1 MSNARMPNAI
11 IAYDAKSEEKRIV
24 VERIVNNNANIEV
37 IAQQL
42 KISTNEKVIVVI
54 NSSLRSIGSEK
65 YISQLLFR
73 CTKENKKTGSA
84 KLMMIDSTREVIVV
98 TLKQSA
104 ASLPGVKKEDI
115 EIAMNMMPKNT
126 HAMILL
132 LNRYLK
138 QFLLIIRF
146 APSF

>member
-1 MSNARMPNAI
+1 M
-11 IAYDAKSEEKRIV
+11 
-24 VERIVNNNANIEV
+24 
-37 IAQQL
+37 
-42 KISTNEKVIVVI
+42 I

-138 QFLLIIRF
+138 
-146 APSF
+146 

>member
-1 MSNARMPNAI
+1 MSNARIPNAI
-11 IAYDAKSEEKRIV
+11 IAYDAKSDEKKIV

-54 NSSLRSIGSEK
+54 SNSFLLIGSEK

-104 ASLPGVKKEDI
+104 ASLPGVK
-115 EIAMNMMPKNT
+115 
-126 HAMILL
+126 
-132 LNRYLK
+132 
-138 QFLLIIRF
+138 
-146 APSF
+146 

>member
-1 MSNARMPNAI
+1 M
-11 IAYDAKSEEKRIV
+11 
-24 VERIVNNNANIEV
+24 
-37 IAQQL
+37 
-42 KISTNEKVIVVI
+42 I

-98 TLKQSA
+98 TLKQSV
-104 ASLPGVKKEDI
+104 ASLPGVKKEDM
-115 EIAMNMMPKNT
+115 EITTNIMPKNT
-126 HAMILL
+126 QAMILL

-138 QFLLIIRF
+138 
-146 APSF
+146 

>member
-1 MSNARMPNAI
+1 M
-11 IAYDAKSEEKRIV
+11 
-24 VERIVNNNANIEV
+24 
-37 IAQQL
+37 
-42 KISTNEKVIVVI
+42 I

-104 ASLPGVKKEDI
+104 ASLPGVKKEDM
-115 EIAMNMMPKNT
+115 EIATNIMPKNT
-126 HAMILL
+126 QAMILL

-138 QFLLIIRF
+138 
-146 APSF
+146 

>member
-1 MSNARMPNAI
+1 M
-11 IAYDAKSEEKRIV
+11 
-24 VERIVNNNANIEV
+24 
-37 IAQQL
+37 
-42 KISTNEKVIVVI
+42 I

-104 ASLPGVKKEDI
+104 ASLPGVKKEDM
-115 EIAMNMMPKNT
+115 EIATNIMPKNNQ
-126 HAMILL
+126 AMILL

-138 QFLLIIRF
+138 
-146 APSF
+146 

>member
-1 MSNARMPNAI
+1 M
-11 IAYDAKSEEKRIV
+11 
-24 VERIVNNNANIEV
+24 
-37 IAQQL
+37 
-42 KISTNEKVIVVI
+42 I

-98 TLKQSA
+98 TLKQSV
-104 ASLPGVKKEDI
+104 ASLPGVKKEDM
-115 EIAMNMMPKNT
+115 EIATNIMPKNT
-126 HAMILL
+126 QAMILL

-138 QFLLIIRF
+138 
-146 APSF
+146 

>member
-1 MSNARMPNAI
+1 MISN
-11 IAYDAKSEEKRIV
+11 SF
-24 VERIVNNNANIEV
+24 
-37 IAQQL
+37 L
-42 KISTNEKVIVVI
+42 
-54 NSSLRSIGSEK
+54 LIGSEK

-104 ASLPGVKKEDI
+104 ASLPGVKKEDM
-115 EIAMNMMPKNT
+115 EIATNIMPKNNQ
-126 HAMILL
+126 AMILL

-138 QFLLIIRF
+138 
-146 APSF
+146 

>member
-1 MSNARMPNAI
+1 M
-11 IAYDAKSEEKRIV
+11 
-24 VERIVNNNANIEV
+24 
-37 IAQQL
+37 
-42 KISTNEKVIVVI
+42 I

-73 CTKENKKTGSA
+73 CTKENEKTGSA

-138 QFLLIIRF
+138 
-146 APSF
+146 

>member
-1 MSNARMPNAI
+1 M
-11 IAYDAKSEEKRIV
+11 
-24 VERIVNNNANIEV
+24 
-37 IAQQL
+37 
-42 KISTNEKVIVVI
+42 
-54 NSSLRSIGSEK
+54 
-65 YISQLLFR
+65 SQLLFR

-98 TLKQSA
+98 TLKQSV
-104 ASLPGVKKEDI
+104 ASLPGVKKEDM

-138 QFLLIIRF
+138 
-146 APSF
+146 

>member
-1 MSNARMPNAI
+1 M
-11 IAYDAKSEEKRIV
+11 
-24 VERIVNNNANIEV
+24 
-37 IAQQL
+37 
-42 KISTNEKVIVVI
+42 I

-115 EIAMNMMPKNT
+115 ETAMNMMPKNT

-138 QFLLIIRF
+138 
-146 APSF
+146 

>member
-1 MSNARMPNAI
+1 M
-11 IAYDAKSEEKRIV
+11 
-24 VERIVNNNANIEV
+24 
-37 IAQQL
+37 
-42 KISTNEKVIVVI
+42 IVVI

-138 QFLLIIRF
+138 
-146 APSF
+146 

>member
-1 MSNARMPNAI
+1 M
-11 IAYDAKSEEKRIV
+11 
-24 VERIVNNNANIEV
+24 
-37 IAQQL
+37 
-42 KISTNEKVIVVI
+42 I

-98 TLKQSA
+98 TLKQSV
-104 ASLPGVKKEDI
+104 ASLPGVKKEDM
-115 EIAMNMMPKNT
+115 EIATNIMPKNNQ
-126 HAMILL
+126 AMILL

-138 QFLLIIRF
+138 
-146 APSF
+146 